1 MGVKPRYQSNY
12 DGQDRQRWVRKAIA
26 DKDKAA
32 LQTLLET
39 EEGRW
44 FIARL
49 LKNEGLHSSGFTGN
63 SGTFYNEGRRSVAV
77 DIYTNIKT
85 LLGVDGV
92 RQLHKAQEDLMEFEE
107 RALEMAKAKEEEH
120 G

>member
-1 MGVKPRYQSNY
+1 MMGKRYVSNY
-12 DGQDRQRWVRKAIA
+12 DGVDRQKWVRNAIA

-32 LQTLLET
+32 LEVLLKS

-49 LKNEGLHSSGFTGN
+49 LKNEGLTTSAFTGN
-63 SGTFYNEGRRSVAV
+63 SATFYNEGRRSVVV
-77 DIYTNIKT
+77 DIYQNIKR
-85 LLGVDGV
+85 LLGVEGI
-92 RQLHKAQEDLMEFEE
+92 RLLHSAQEELMEFEDK
-107 RALEMAKAKEEEH
+107 ALKLAEEKEANN